1 MTFLPS
7 GVGGVDAIEE
17 EVTVPMGNCVLKI
30 VKFGRHGG
38 EAAMLPK
45 VVLKF
50 VDAILARRK
59 GFADIDGGGV
69 VFDK

>member
-1 MTFLPS
+1 MIFLPS
-7 GVGGVDAIEE
+7 GVNGVDAIEK
-17 EVTVPMGNCVLKI
+17 EVTVPMGNSVLKI
-30 VKFGRHGG
+30 VECGRYGG
-38 EAAMLPK
+38 EAMLPK

-59 GFADIDGGGV
+59 GFVDINVRGV